1 MFTIKSPKYP
11 HVPLQRGDFH
21 LWRMSME
28 NMDLYEKSKDF
39 KRYVDEYCKKTN
51 IPVEVALSHMIVK
64 NVARHYIERG
74 NQ

>member
-1 MFTIKSPKYP
+1 
-11 HVPLQRGDFH
+11 
-21 LWRMSME
+21 ME